1 MTIDFHTH
9 IFPDALSEKALKSLR
24 EGCEDAYI
32 PVHDATKAGLLAYM
46 KDSGVGASVILPV
59 ITRQSQFKS
68 ANDFAAGAACE
79 KIIAFGGL
87 FPHTDDYKR
96 DADYICSLGLKG
108 VKFHAEYQDFVLDD
122 PRMLKIYDYCLSKG
136 LIIVHHAGF
145 DPAFKPPFKTSPQ
158 GFKKISETLGGGV
171 IVAAHLGGHG
181 QWDAVLE
188 HLAGSR
194 VYLDTSMGF
203 EYYDTPMFLKIAQK
217 HGYDKILFGSDGPWS
232 DAKSEIERIKAL
244 PVGQDEKNA
253 VLSEN
258 AKRLLGL

>member
-96 DADYICSLGLKG
+96 DGALRADGLGMT
-108 VKFHAEYQDFVLDD
+108 HY
-122 PRMLKIYDYCLSKG
+122 
-136 LIIVHHAGF
+136 
-145 DPAFKPPFKTSPQ
+145 
-158 GFKKISETLGGGV
+158 
-171 IVAAHLGGHG
+171 
-181 QWDAVLE
+181 
-188 HLAGSR
+188 
-194 VYLDTSMGF
+194 
-203 EYYDTPMFLKIAQK
+203 
-217 HGYDKILFGSDGPWS
+217 GYDFAYFLRNFGDMRSYFHS
-232 DAKSEIERIKAL
+232 CLLCVAL
-244 PVGQDEKNA
+244 RYCK
-253 VLSEN
+253 
-258 AKRLLGL
+258 